1 MGEGGNE
8 RSHGRESY
16 PGCNFS
22 IMGDSAVEKDF
33 VRMQTSMVSRCSF
46 AVCPH
51 HVT

>member
-33 VRMQTSMVSRCSF
+33 EVFLCGVPASRDI
-46 AVCPH
+46 VDLL
-51 HVT
+51 VV